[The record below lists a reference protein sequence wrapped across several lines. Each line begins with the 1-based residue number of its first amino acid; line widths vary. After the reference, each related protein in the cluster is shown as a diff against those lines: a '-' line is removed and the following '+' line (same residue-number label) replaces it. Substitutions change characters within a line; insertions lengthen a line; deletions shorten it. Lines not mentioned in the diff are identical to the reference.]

1 MAVGEGV
8 LVGRVGGWLL
18 DRQLFLYEVGQGFP
32 RDVEGVETE
41 VVVLLL
47 LLLLGGRAETER
59 RLPVSGGR
67 HGYSV

>member
-18 DRQLFLYEVGQGFP
+18 DRQLFLYEVGQGLP
-32 RDVEGVETE
+32 RDIEGVETE
-41 VVVLLL
+41 VVVL